1 MTEKECHEYFKKA
14 RKHLLCDEKQKLLF
28 EKQMRAAIEDLKNEN
43 PAITYEECISIIG
56 TPEEAAESFLSTL
69 SPEMIAAYR
78 CKKCRITWL
87 IRIVAV
93 VLIVVLGA
101 AALYMYTSKKWRVI
115 EAETTIVELGDIDIE
130 DIPNYLE

>member
-28 EKQMRAAIEDLKNEN
+28 DTQMRPAIEVLKNEN

-78 CKKCRITWL
+78 CKKCRTTWL
-87 IRIVAV
+87 IRIIAV

-101 AALYMYTSKKWRVI
+101 AALYMYTSKKWRVF
-115 EAETTIVELGDIDIE
+115 EAKTTIIDFGDIDIE
-130 DIPNYLE
+130 DVPNYLD